1 MIKWFVVVCLILG
14 VVGAALAEEFKTETV
29 PLTILGQP
37 ACMVRTVRQGGPLKG
52 FFGNSAQAQSTYG
65 LSQGSFGNLVCL
77 STTQSNSDG
86 LGKAMLQGVPQAAT
100 LGGMQ
105 IIAAG
110 QIRPD
115 STTVNVPVK
124 TNVRTNA
131 SARSSS
137 DNTNVNVNSN
147 FQQQQ
152 QQQQQTSRINGNQ
165 GGGND

>member
-1 MIKWFVVVCLILG
+1 MMKWFVVVCLILG
-14 VVGAALAEEFKTETV
+14 IVGAALAEEFTTERI
-29 PLTILGQP
+29 PMTILGQP
-37 ACMVRTVRQGGPLKG
+37 AMMVRTVRQGGPLKG
-52 FFGNSAQAQSTYG
+52 FFGNNAQAQSTYG
-65 LSQGSFGNLVCL
+65 LNAKGELVCL
-77 STTQSNSDG
+77 STTQSNGDG
-86 LGKAMLQGVPQAAT
+86 LGKAMLQGVPQAAM

-152 QQQQQTSRINGNQ
+152 QQQTSRINGNQ
-165 GGGND
+165 GGGNDD